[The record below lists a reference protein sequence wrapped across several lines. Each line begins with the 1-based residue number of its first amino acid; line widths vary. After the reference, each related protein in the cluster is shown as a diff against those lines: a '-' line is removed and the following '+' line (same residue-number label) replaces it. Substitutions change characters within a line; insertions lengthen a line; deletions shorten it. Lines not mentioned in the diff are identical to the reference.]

1 MMILQVLYVLFCSM
15 MVMMGVGATG
25 SRVVVDDQREAA
37 QPSVLGIEPAPDW
50 RKGDEKGGFEKLIS
64 PRTSGIV
71 FVVQVVQGIRRA
83 GVEGGADDEE
93 AMDGV
98 EGGD

>member
-1 MMILQVLYVLFCSM
+1 MILQVLYVLLCSM
-15 MVMMGVGATG
+15 MVMMGVDATG

-64 PRTSGIV
+64 PRTSGIILGV
-71 FVVQVVQGIRRA
+71 CMIQQIDLA
-83 GVEGGADDEE
+83 GVGDGAEDEE

-98 EGGD
+98 EVGD